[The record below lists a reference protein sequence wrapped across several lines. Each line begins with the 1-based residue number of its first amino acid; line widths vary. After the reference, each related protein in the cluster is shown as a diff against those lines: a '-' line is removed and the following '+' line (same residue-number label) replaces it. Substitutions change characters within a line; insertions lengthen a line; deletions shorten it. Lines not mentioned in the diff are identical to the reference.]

1 MLLDVYSASLKCT
14 PLHLSVEGEEAET
27 LVFGKTIVVIHHQML
42 EVVANG
48 NLILALPWEISR
60 TGREECGKCTGEV
73 ALGGE
78 LIDGYSSNRDHI
90 MVAGDD
96 EVDGLNCRSLTD

>member
-1 MLLDVYSASLKCT
+1 M
-14 PLHLSVEGEEAET
+14 ET
-27 LVFGKTIVVIHHQML
+27 WVFGKIIVGIQHQML
-42 EVVANG
+42 EVVANS
-48 NLILALPWEISR
+48 NLILALPSEISR

-78 LIDGYSSNRDHI
+78 LIDGYSSNRGHI

-96 EVDGLNCRSLTD
+96 DVDGLNCRS

>member
-1 MLLDVYSASLKCT
+1 
-14 PLHLSVEGEEAET
+14 
-27 LVFGKTIVVIHHQML
+27 ML

-48 NLILALPWEISR
+48 NLILALPLEISR

-78 LIDGYSSNRDHI
+78 LIDG
-90 MVAGDD
+90 
-96 EVDGLNCRSLTD
+96 

>member
-1 MLLDVYSASLKCT
+1 MLLDVYSAGLKCT
-14 PLHLSVEGEEAET
+14 PSHLSVQGEEAEMW
-27 LVFGKTIVVIHHQML
+27 VFGKMIVVIHHQML

-48 NLILALPWEISR
+48 NRILALPSEISR

-78 LIDGYSSNRDHI
+78 LIDGYSYNRGHI

-96 EVDGLNCRSLTD
+96 DVDVLNCRS

>member
-1 MLLDVYSASLKCT
+1 MPS
-14 PLHLSVEGEEAET
+14 HLSVEGEEVET

>member
-1 MLLDVYSASLKCT
+1 M
-14 PLHLSVEGEEAET
+14 ET

-60 TGREECGKCTGEV
+60 TGREECRKCTGEV

-96 EVDGLNCRSLTD
+96 EVGLIVAP

>member
-1 MLLDVYSASLKCT
+1 MLLDVYSAGLKST
-14 PLHLSVEGEEAET
+14 PSHLSVEGEVET
-27 LVFGKTIVVIHHQML
+27 WVFGKMIVGIQHQML

-48 NLILALPWEISR
+48 NLILALPSEISR

-78 LIDGYSSNRDHI
+78 LIDGYSSNRGHI

-96 EVDGLNCRSLTD
+96 DGR

>member
-14 PLHLSVEGEEAET
+14 PSHLSVEGEEAET
-27 LVFGKTIVVIHHQML
+27 WVFGKTIVVIHGQML

-48 NLILALPWEISR
+48 NLILALPSR
-60 TGREECGKCTGEV
+60 TSREECGKCTGEV
-73 ALGGE
+73 PLGGE
-78 LIDGYSSNRDHI
+78 LIDEYSSNRGHI

-96 EVDGLNCRSLTD
+96 DVDGLNCHS